1 MRTEEGV
8 EMRTWTTQT
17 QVRGLPDEVMA
28 LLTEPDAIA
37 RWAPIPFEVVDFD
50 GDRLQAGDRVRVRGG
65 LGGLGGRSLEFDV
78 EVAEAADGCLTVTA
92 TGPIR
97 IDVRYVAR
105 ALARG
110 SELRASVAVTG
121 VGLLGRLVARA
132 TDALLAAGALNAAL
146 GRISRELEPALAA

>member
-37 RWAPIPFEVVDFD
+37 RWAPIPFAVVDFD
-50 GDRLQAGDRVRVRGG
+50 G
-65 LGGLGGRSLEFDV
+65 
-78 EVAEAADGCLTVTA
+78 EVAEPADGCLTVTA

-146 GRISRELEPALAA
+146 GRISRELEPALVA

>member
-50 GDRLQAGDRVRVRGG
+50 GDRLQAGDRVRVR
-65 LGGLGGRSLEFDV
+65 GGLGGRSLEFDV

>member
-1 MRTEEGV
+1 
-8 EMRTWTTQT
+8 MRTWTTQT

-65 LGGLGGRSLEFDV
+65 LGGRSLEFDV

-97 IDVRYVAR
+97 IEVRYVAR